1 MSGLHADTAAININ
15 GKDTVANSEY
25 LEQELN
31 NLRSNMEGLM
41 SLWRGL
47 SANEFN
53 SSYEEQADNF
63 NKFRILLNDLGE
75 SISKAASIL
84 NRTEEENASAGS
96 HLF

>member
-41 SLWRGL
+41 SLWRGI

-53 SSYEEQADNF
+53 TSYEEQATNF
-63 NKFRILLNDLGE
+63 NAFRVLLNDLGE
-75 SISKAASIL
+75 SISAAANIL
-84 NRTEEENASAGS
+84 NKTEEDNADAGS